1 MATDLHYN
9 VSPGYLGKL
18 TQRTGAL
25 QGQQAQTQLAT
36 QLAMQE
42 IAAEQNQQR
51 LDEAAR
57 QFDEQMAQRA
67 YESAARQNAYRDQL
81 AASVYNNQIDNQR
94 MLAQE
99 QIQQQAYNDRFGMQQ
114 QAALAGEQFDYE
126 VAGVDQL
133 NEEAGK
139 VLAEL
144 RKANLDPEG
153 VRHLHK
159 LSGELR
165 AIQSEALRPA
175 QRQQALGEWF
185 SRLERENLNQYEQR
199 EPTAAEKIA
208 KRLIP
213 LEGQVVPE
221 DGTRPPPG
229 LYWQVVGSRNGE
241 ESVKPLYI
249 SDPDEPF
256 KKTPLGTYYYIK
268 PDGTPVEFSPE
279 KPPTPEKPTPGTLD
293 EQGNIPEPDFDKQY
307 DAARARLITKKSM
320 EAPEGITPKAPTHPE
335 VIAEMSEYNTYKKKT
350 YHGTS
355 DNPINLSGVDSRRA
369 KALVDNADQGTVF
382 IDEQGRRFVKP

>member
-18 TQRTGAL
+18 TQRAGAL

-57 QFDEQMAQRA
+57 QFDDQMAQRA
-67 YESAARQNAYRDQL
+67 YENAARQNAYRDQL
-81 AASVYNNQIDNQR
+81 AASIYNNQLDNQR

-114 QAALAGEQFDYE
+114 QAALEGDQFDYE

-133 NEEAGK
+133 NDEAGK

-185 SRLERENLNQYEQR
+185 SRLERENINQYEQQT
-199 EPTAAEKIA
+199 PTPDEEWQQKTRTDEFGRVYGLDRNGTWRKI
-208 KRLIP
+208 
-213 LEGQVVPE
+213 G
-221 DGTRPPPG
+221 DPPPRPLTREEIEQNTYQLPNG
-229 LYWQVVGSRNGE
+229 GSLFINPITGKETVVSP
-241 ESVKPLYI
+241 VK
-249 SDPDEPF
+249 D
-256 KKTPLGTYYYIK
+256 
-268 PDGTPVEFSPE
+268 
-279 KPPTPEKPTPGTLD
+279 EKPTPGTLD

-320 EAPEGITPKAPTHPE
+320 EAPEGTTPKAPTHPE
-335 VIAEMSEYNTYKKKT
+335 VIAEMSEYNTYKRKS